1 MRLCVKEILI
11 SSSPGMQAGVVYQFK
26 VRTMNDQGE
35 SEYSDTVY
43 AAASSFPAQPNP
55 PTQILS

>member
-1 MRLCVKEILI
+1 
-11 SSSPGMQAGVVYQFK
+11 MQAGVVYQFK

-43 AAASSFPAQPNP
+43 AAASSCPAQPNP